1 METIGF
7 IGVGNMGAPIVK
19 RILAKNIPVLAYDT
33 NAATLA
39 RICEIGASAATSIR
53 DVADRT
59 EVIFACLPT
68 AEICKAVALGPD
80 GVAGG
85 RKVKVYVETS
95 TIGSAAADEMAA
107 ALAAHGIAYLDAP
120 VIGGAIAAES
130 GTLGVLA
137 AGPVAAFDKARPA
150 LEAAAGRLFYLG
162 EKPSMGQVGKV
173 VANAVSY
180 AAFYATMEA
189 TAVAMK
195 AGIDIHTAIAIINQG
210 SGGNF
215 HSQKTFPA
223 YILPGKF
230 AGTGAIEIG
239 VKDVKYFLAEARR
252 LNAQTPMAEQVS
264 KLGIC
269 IAEAGPPGRD
279 TMTAFHYF
287 CDLAGVPH
295 HSGNQAA
302 PKT

>member
-1 METIGF
+1 METVGF
-7 IGVGNMGAPIVK
+7 IGVGNMGAPIAK
-19 RILAKNIPVLAYDT
+19 RILARNIAVLAYDT
-33 NAATLA
+33 SAATLA
-39 RICEIGASAATSIR
+39 RMCEMGASAAASVR
-53 DVADRT
+53 EVADRA
-59 EVIFACLPT
+59 EVVFACLPT
-68 AEICKAVALGPD
+68 AEICKTVALGPG

-95 TIGSAAADEMAA
+95 TIGSAAADEMSV
-107 ALAAHGIAYLDAP
+107 ALAAYGITYLDAP

-130 GTLGVLA
+130 GALGVLA
-137 AGPVAAFDKARPA
+137 AGPMAAFDKARPA

-264 KLGIC
+264 KLGIRV
-269 IAEAGPPGRD
+269 AEAGPPGRD

-295 HSGNQAA
+295 HTGDQDK
-302 PKT
+302 PKA